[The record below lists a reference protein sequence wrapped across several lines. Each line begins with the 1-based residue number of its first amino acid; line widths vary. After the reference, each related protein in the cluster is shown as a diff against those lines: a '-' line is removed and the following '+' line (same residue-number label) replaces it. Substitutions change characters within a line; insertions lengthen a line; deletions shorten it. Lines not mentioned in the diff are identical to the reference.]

1 MKPVRRALAL
11 GAVMLATAAAA
22 VVAVVPE
29 PAQARTSV
37 SVGIGLG
44 FGPIFPGYGY
54 YQPYR
59 YYAPPPPVVQYY
71 APPPVVYAPP
81 PPPPPVVQYY
91 NPPPV
96 AQYYNPPPAPIGVDP
111 AGPVYY
117 SRSGQQCREFQ
128 SRAMIGGRPQP
139 IYGTACLQPDGS
151 WRIVD

>member
-1 MKPVRRALAL
+1 MKTVRRALAL
-11 GAVMLATAAAA
+11 GAVMLATVAAAA
-22 VVAVVPE
+22 VAVVPG

-37 SVGIGLG
+37 SVGIG

-81 PPPPPVVQYY
+81 PPAVQY
-91 NPPPV
+91 NT
-96 AQYYNPPPAPIGVDP
+96 PPPAAIGVDP

-117 SRSGQQCREFQ
+117 SRSGQQCREYQ
-128 SRAMIGGRPQP
+128 SRAMVGGRSQP
-139 IYGTACLQPDGS
+139 VYGTACLQSDGT
-151 WRIVD
+151 WRIVN